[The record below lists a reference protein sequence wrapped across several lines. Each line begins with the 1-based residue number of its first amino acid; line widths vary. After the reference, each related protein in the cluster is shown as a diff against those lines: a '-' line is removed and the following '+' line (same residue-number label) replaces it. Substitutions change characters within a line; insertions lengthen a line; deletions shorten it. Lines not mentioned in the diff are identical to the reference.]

1 MVFKVIYVAK
11 LLQLTIGNISK
22 YILAVCI
29 VMCFLKFFLSLFKAL
44 FSSFITID
52 IYKNELFG
60 IKWYMV
66 YDEYLIALFFHVNFK
81 IEKLNTK
88 SSDIYISEHM

>member
-1 MVFKVIYVAK
+1 MLEMLTTIRCSLLDMVFKVIYVAK

-60 IKWYMV
+60 IK
-66 YDEYLIALFFHVNFK
+66 
-81 IEKLNTK
+81 
-88 SSDIYISEHM
+88 